1 VFKFYHQKGE
11 EKKLYA
17 CKKTALAYVT
27 DCPPQKQKSRWNSMI
42 RELVILEL
50 IDSPYVVKVYEF
62 LRTSGSFYMIQ
73 EYANGGSLQDLLD
86 LRGKF
91 PESVAKKLLR
101 QIIGGLSALY
111 EMKVVHRDL
120 KLDNILI
127 SFPNLG
133 ENLTKEQKK
142 SIDMEKEEFCI
153 KIADLGY
160 SRALEVGEKAKTG
173 CGTPL

>member
-1 VFKFYHQKGE
+1 
-11 EKKLYA
+11 
-17 CKKTALAYVT
+17 
-27 DCPPQKQKSRWNSMI
+27 MI

-62 LRTSGSFYMIQ
+62 LRTSCSFYMIQ

-111 EMKVVHRDL
+111 
-120 KLDNILI
+120 
-127 SFPNLG
+127 
-133 ENLTKEQKK
+133 
-142 SIDMEKEEFCI
+142 
-153 KIADLGY
+153 
-160 SRALEVGEKAKTG
+160 
-173 CGTPL
+173 